1 MKLDRAIKVL
11 EILKYIHVNSPCI
24 APEIRNYLGIV
35 HENPPSKEEKDI
47 YNILN
52 ELHKGGYIEKIS
64 IKRKGPGGPKFNFK
78 ISDEGSNM
86 LARIRDYDLLT
97 KGKSFSELDKKVQ
110 LLSLDRIIRLFGS
123 DIYNII
129 ESALETV
136 IEDLLKIQFENIDYK
151 KQMIVVDT
159 INEAVENIS
168 IKAREI
174 ATIFSSK

>member
-52 ELHKGGYIEKIS
+52 ELHKGGYIEKIP
-64 IKRKGPGGPKFNFK
+64 IKRKGPGGPKCNFK

-129 ESALETV
+129 ESALELV

-159 INEAVENIS
+159 INDAVENIS
-168 IKAREI
+168 FKAREI